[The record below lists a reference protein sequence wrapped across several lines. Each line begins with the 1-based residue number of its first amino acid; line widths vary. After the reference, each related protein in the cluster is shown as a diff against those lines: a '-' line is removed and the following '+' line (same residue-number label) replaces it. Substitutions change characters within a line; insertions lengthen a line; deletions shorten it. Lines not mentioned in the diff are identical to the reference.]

1 MKKNIPWTQQ
11 ELTELRKLKAEKI
24 PHKEIAIRLKRSRTA
39 VDRQVDRLDDQTPLD
54 SREKYWKDRCTDA
67 ETKLAK
73 GKETET
79 ATDIL
84 VEQIKDIAPKAYS
97 TIFPCRVVTKRGKSS
112 PQSAVLMFSDT
123 HVGAKVRAEQTLG
136 FGEYSFDTF
145 LRRLKRLEDS
155 VGSILRDHTTTTI
168 SEMVIPMMGDMI
180 DGALQH
186 AAECGQVNTLFSQFY
201 GAGHAISQFFLN
213 LSEMVPLVKVHT
225 CVGNHPRWGTQKKMP
240 TKNRFS
246 NLDQFLYAY
255 VEALLHDNPRIQF
268 NLTQQP
274 FAEFDVQGWKF
285 LAAHGDHLR
294 GGDKALG
301 VPSHAIGRNVSITS
315 QLRLHYKR
323 PGINYYLL
331 GHMHRPMEL
340 PHTGGDILVNGGFPG
355 LDEYGTSENFAA
367 CAPMQKFFFVHPKHG
382 RAACYSLNL
391 QHADKT
397 GPAPYDIP
405 NTFPIV

>member
-1 MKKNIPWTQQ
+1 MAENDRETFW
-11 ELTELRKLKAEKI
+11 RKRAL
-24 PHKEIAIRLKRSRTA
+24 
-39 VDRQVDRLDDQTPLD
+39 
-54 SREKYWKDRCTDA
+54 DA
-67 ETKLAK
+67 EAKLSK
-73 GKETET
+73 LDESKT

-84 VEQIKDIAPKAYS
+84 VEDVLSVAPRAYS
-97 TIFPCRVVTKRGKSS
+97 DRPVQRVQTKRTKSS
-112 PQSAVLMFSDT
+112 AQSAVLMFSDT

-136 FGEYSFDTF
+136 FGEYSFDIF
-145 LRRLKRLEDS
+145 RRRLKRLEDS
-155 VGSILRDHTTTTI
+155 VASILNDHTTTGIT
-168 SEMVIPMMGDMI
+168 ELVIPMIGDMI

-186 AAECGQVNTLFSQFY
+186 AAECGQVNPLFSQFY

-213 LSEMVPLVKVHT
+213 LSEMVPSIRVYT

-255 VEALLHDNPRIQF
+255 IEALLRDNPRIHF
-268 NLTQQP
+268 HMNQQP
-274 FAEFDVQGWKF
+274 FAEFQVQGFNF

-301 VPSHAIGRNVSITS
+301 IPAHAIGRNVSAS
-315 QLRLHYKR
+315 AQLRIVSKR
-323 PGINYYLL
+323 PGVNYYLL
-331 GHMHRPMEL
+331 GHLHRPMEL
-340 PHTGGDILVNGGFPG
+340 PHSGGEVLINGGFPG
-355 LDEYGTSENFAA
+355 VDEYGMTESFVA

-391 QHADKT
+391 QYADKT
-397 GPAPYDIP
+397 GEAPYDIP

>member
-1 MKKNIPWTQQ
+1 MSA
-11 ELTELRKLKAEKI
+11 TEISKRLHRSVRSVDNKIDKLGLRI
-24 PHKEIAIRLKRSRTA
+24 SP
-39 VDRQVDRLDDQTPLD
+39 TPEGE
-54 SREKYWKDRCTDA
+54 RESYWKKRALQA
-67 ETKLAK
+67 ETDLEKASRA
-73 GKETET
+73 ET
-79 ATDIL
+79 ATRIL
-84 VEQIKDIAPKAYS
+84 VDDVKSLAPLAYA
-97 TIFPCRVVTKRGKSS
+97 TKLPPVISRKKGVSS

-123 HVGAKVRAEQTLG
+123 HVGARVREEQTLG
-136 FGEYSFDTF
+136 FGEYSFGTF

-155 VGSILRDHTTTTI
+155 VGSILKDHTTTQVDELI
-168 SEMVIPMMGDMI
+168 IPMIGDMI

-186 AAECGQVNTLFSQFY
+186 AAECGQVNPLFNQFY
-201 GAGHAISQFFLN
+201 GAGHAISQFFTN
-213 LSEMVPLVKVHT
+213 LSEMVPQIHIHT

-255 VEALLHDNPRIQF
+255 IEALCRDNPRIHF
-268 NLTQQP
+268 NLNQQP
-274 FAEFDVQGWKF
+274 FAEFRVKGFNF

-301 VPSHAIGRNVSITS
+301 IPAHAIGRNVSAS
-315 QLRLHYKR
+315 AQLRISMQR

-331 GHMHRPMEL
+331 GHLHRPMEL
-340 PHTGGDILVNGGFPG
+340 PHSGGDILINGGFPG
-355 LDEYGTSENFAA
+355 IDEYALSENFVS
-367 CAPMQKFFFVHPKHG
+367 CAPMQKLFFVHPRHG

-405 NTFPIV
+405 NAFPIQ